1 MIAERV
7 LHAENFGPAKAASTM
22 VSLENV
28 TKVFLSGKSQVSAL
42 KRVSL
47 QVYTGE
53 FLAITGPSGSGKT
66 TLLNLIGCLDRP
78 SSGQIEIEGE
88 DVINF
93 SSNALA
99 NLRARKMGLIF
110 QSFNLI
116 PVLTVCENVE
126 YPLLISGS
134 RLSATARRERVLDLL
149 AQLEIEPLADRRPNE
164 LSGGECQRA
173 AVARALI
180 TEPKIVLADE
190 PTSNLDSKTGD
201 SLLRMMKRLN
211 EQSHITFIFSTHDAR
226 LVDLAGRVVEL
237 RDGEVIGDYVP
248 LSGELCI

>member
-7 LHAENFGPAKAASTM
+7 LQLENPGSAKAASTM
-22 VSLENV
+22 VSLKDV
-28 TKVFLSGKSQVSAL
+28 TKVFLSGKSQVNAL
-42 KRVSL
+42 KGVSL
-47 QVYTGE
+47 QVYIGE

-66 TLLNLIGCLDRP
+66 TLLNLIGCLDQP
-78 SSGQIEIEGE
+78 SSGRIEIDGE
-88 DVINF
+88 DVIKL
-93 SSNALA
+93 SPNALA

-126 YPLLISGS
+126 YPLLISGE
-134 RLSATARRERVLDLL
+134 RLSARERKERVLDVLS
-149 AQLEIEPLADRRPNE
+149 QLEIEALADRRPNE

-180 TEPKIVLADE
+180 TDPKIVLADE

-211 EQSHITFIFSTHDAR
+211 EQRHITFIFSTHDSR
-226 LVDLAGRVVEL
+226 LVDLARRVVEL
-237 RDGEVIGDYVP
+237 RDGEVIGDYAP
-248 LSGELCI
+248 ISGELCI

>member
-1 MIAERV
+1 MIAETV
-7 LHAENFGPAKAASTM
+7 LQVENSGPAKAASTM

-28 TKVFLSGKSQVSAL
+28 TKVFLSGKSQVNAL
-42 KRVSL
+42 RRMSL
-47 QVYTGE
+47 QVYTEE

-66 TLLNLIGCLDRP
+66 TLLNLIGCLDQP
-78 SSGQIEIEGE
+78 SSGRVEIEGE
-88 DVINF
+88 DVNNL

-116 PVLTVCENVE
+116 PVLTVRENVE
-126 YPLLISGS
+126 YPLLISGGG
-134 RLSATARRERVLDLL
+134 LSARERGEHVLDVLC
-149 AQLEIEPLADRRPNE
+149 QLEIEALADRRPNE

-180 TEPKIVLADE
+180 TDPKIVLADE

-201 SLLRMMKRLN
+201 SLLRLMKRLN
-211 EQSHITFIFSTHDAR
+211 EQRHITFIFSTHDAR
-226 LVDLAGRVVEL
+226 LVDLARRVVEL
-237 RDGEVIGDYVP
+237 RDGEVIGDYAP
-248 LSGELCI
+248 ISGELCI